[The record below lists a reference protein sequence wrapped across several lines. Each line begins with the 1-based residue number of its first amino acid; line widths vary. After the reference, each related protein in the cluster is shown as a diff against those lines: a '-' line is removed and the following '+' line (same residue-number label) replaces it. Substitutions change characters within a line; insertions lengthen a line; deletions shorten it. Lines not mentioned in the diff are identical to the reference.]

1 MNITRYAIKNDRV
14 TWVLLILILFG
25 GMMAFSKLPQA
36 EDPGFIIRTAL
47 VTTYFPGAS
56 PERVEQL
63 VTDKL
68 EKVIQEI
75 PELDFV
81 RSISKTGVSQIFVNI
96 KESYKNMRP
105 IWDNLRRKVQKAEQE
120 LPDGIIGPNVND
132 EFGDVFGIIITV
144 TGDGYT
150 YAELKEIAD
159 EVRDEMLQLPDVAKV
174 DIAGA
179 QDERIFIEYNNAKLA
194 DLGLSPIQLQNI
206 LESQN
211 IINPGGDVRIGNNR
225 IVFEPVG
232 NFESVKQIKST
243 LISLPGSKEIV
254 PLEDIASVYRDYVD
268 PPTTKVR
275 STNISAL
282 ALGISMRKGGNI
294 VELGK
299 QVSMLM
305 TRLKNVYPIG
315 IEFYEAAFQPKY
327 VKIKI
332 NNFVNNLFQA
342 VVLVLLVMLIA
353 LGLRTGLVV
362 ASLIPMTMLFTLLI
376 MNVLNMQ
383 LDQMTLAAL
392 IISLGMLVDNAIVM
406 SESIMVQI
414 SEGIEPIKAAIDSA
428 NELKISL
435 LTSSLTTSAAFLP
448 IFLAKSATGE
458 YTGSI
463 FIVVTIAL
471 LSSWVLSLTMTPLLC
486 SKFLKVKKQ
495 KIVQQ
500 PYSSWF
506 YKTYRRIL
514 SFILHHRSL
523 ALVSIVVIF
532 IGTMMAAS
540 LIPNIFFP
548 PNDKP
553 ILTAEFELPVGTAIE
568 RTEEVIK
575 QIETYVQETMVTTDP
590 ENEEGV
596 LDWSSYIGS
605 GSPKFMLSYNPR
617 QRASEYGMMLINCTS
632 RIYVDQAI
640 NQIEEFCYQNFP
652 EVIPKINPLPL
663 GPPITD
669 PVEIRISGKD
679 DDIVFGYV
687 DKIKT
692 RLISLNKVHNIKDD
706 WGARIQKIIVKIDE
720 ARAKRSGI
728 TNQDVAV
735 SLQTLLSGFK
745 TTEYRE
751 GNKLIPVI
759 MRTIAKDRED
769 IDKIASLNV
778 YSLQTG
784 KAVPIQQV
792 ADFELV
798 WQPAKIIRR
807 DRLNTVTVSAGLL
820 PGYTTVEVINEIE
833 KWLTNESE
841 DWSVGYKYEYGGEI
855 ESSEKS
861 SKAIGDQMP
870 IAMFII
876 VLLLVIQFNSI
887 RKPIIILLV
896 IPLGIIGVFIGL
908 IIFNSY
914 FGFMTLLGI
923 VALTGIVINNAIVLL
938 ERIQLEM
945 DEKGLSPQ
953 RAIVE
958 AAQRRMR
965 PILLTTATTIGGLIP
980 LYLGGGPMWEPMA
993 IAIMCGLAFATILT
1007 LGIVPVLYS
1016 LFYKVN
1022 YKGYDFEKDT
1032 QLDG

>member
-1 MNITRYAIKNDRV
+1 MNITRYSIKNDRV

-36 EDPGFIIRTAL
+36 EDPGFVIRTAL
-47 VTTYFPGAS
+47 VITYFPGAS
-56 PERVEQL
+56 PERIEQL

-81 RSISKTGVSQIFVNI
+81 QSISKTGVSQIFVNI

-105 IWDNLRRKVQKAEQE
+105 IWDNLRRKVQKAEYE

-132 EFGDVFGIIITV
+132 DFGDVYGIIFTV
-144 TGDGYT
+144 TGEGYS

-174 DIAGA
+174 EIAGA

-194 DLGLSPIQLQNI
+194 GLGLSPIQLQSI

-211 IINPGGDVRIGNNR
+211 IINPGGDVRIGNSR

-232 NFESVKQIKST
+232 NFESVNQIKST
-243 LISLPGSKEIV
+243 LISLPGSNEIV
-254 PLEDIASVYRDYVD
+254 PLEDIASVYRGYVD
-268 PPTTKVR
+268 PSTTKVR
-275 STNISAL
+275 SNNISAL

-299 QVSMLM
+299 QVNKLM
-305 TRLKNVYPIG
+305 IRLKNVYPIG

-327 VKIKI
+327 VTIKI
-332 NNFVNNLFQA
+332 NNFVNNLLQA
-342 VVLVLLVMLIA
+342 IVLVLLVMLIF

-414 SEGIEPIKAAIDSA
+414 SEGIEPVQAAIDSA
-428 NELKISL
+428 NELKIPL

-448 IFLAKSATGE
+448 FFLSKSATGE

-471 LSSWVLSLTMTPLLC
+471 LLSWILSLTMIPLFC

-495 KIVQQ
+495 KTNLQ
-500 PYSSWF
+500 PYSSWI
-506 YKTYRRIL
+506 YKTYRKIL
-514 SFILHHRSL
+514 SFILHHRLL
-523 ALVSIVVIF
+523 AIAAIVVIF

-540 LIPNIFFP
+540 IVPNIFFP
-548 PNDKP
+548 QNDKP
-553 ILTAEFELPVGTAIE
+553 IFTAEFELPVGTAIE

-575 QIETYVQETMVTTDP
+575 QIETYVRETMVTSDP
-590 ENEEGV
+590 ESEEGI

-617 QRASEYGMMLINCTS
+617 QRAAEYGMMLINCTS
-632 RIYVDQAI
+632 REYVDHAV
-640 NQIEEFCYQNFP
+640 NQIEEFCYKNFP

-687 DKIKT
+687 DKVKA

-706 WGARIQKIIVKIDE
+706 WGTRIQKIIVKIDE
-720 ARAKRSGI
+720 ARSKRSGI
-728 TNQDVAV
+728 TNQDIAV

-807 DRLNTVTVSAGLL
+807 DRLTTVTVSAGLL

-833 KWLTNESE
+833 KWLTDESL

-861 SKAIGDQMP
+861 SKALGDQMP

-896 IPLGIIGVFIGL
+896 IPLGIIGVFLGL

-914 FGFMTLLGI
+914 LGFMTMLGI
-923 VALTGIVINNAIVLL
+923 VALTGIVINNAIVLI
-938 ERIQLEM
+938 ERIQIEM
-945 DEKGLSPQ
+945 DEKGFSPQ

-993 IAIMCGLAFATILT
+993 IAIMCGLTFATILT

-1022 YKGYDFEKDT
+1022 YKGYDFEKDS
-1032 QLDG
+1032 QLTG

>member
-1 MNITRYAIKNDRV
+1 
-14 TWVLLILILFG
+14 
-25 GMMAFSKLPQA
+25 
-36 EDPGFIIRTAL
+36 
-47 VTTYFPGAS
+47 
-56 PERVEQL
+56 
-63 VTDKL
+63 
-68 EKVIQEI
+68 
-75 PELDFV
+75 
-81 RSISKTGVSQIFVNI
+81 
-96 KESYKNMRP
+96 
-105 IWDNLRRKVQKAEQE
+105 
-120 LPDGIIGPNVND
+120 
-132 EFGDVFGIIITV
+132 
-144 TGDGYT
+144 
-150 YAELKEIAD
+150 
-159 EVRDEMLQLPDVAKV
+159 
-174 DIAGA
+174 
-179 QDERIFIEYNNAKLA
+179 
-194 DLGLSPIQLQNI
+194 
-206 LESQN
+206 
-211 IINPGGDVRIGNNR
+211 
-225 IVFEPVG
+225 
-232 NFESVKQIKST
+232 
-243 LISLPGSKEIV
+243 
-254 PLEDIASVYRDYVD
+254 
-268 PPTTKVR
+268 
-275 STNISAL
+275 
-282 ALGISMRKGGNI
+282 
-294 VELGK
+294 
-299 QVSMLM
+299 
-305 TRLKNVYPIG
+305 
-315 IEFYEAAFQPKY
+315 
-327 VKIKI
+327 
-332 NNFVNNLFQA
+332 
-342 VVLVLLVMLIA
+342 
-353 LGLRTGLVV
+353 
-362 ASLIPMTMLFTLLI
+362 
-376 MNVLNMQ
+376 
-383 LDQMTLAAL
+383 
-392 IISLGMLVDNAIVM
+392 
-406 SESIMVQI
+406 
-414 SEGIEPIKAAIDSA
+414 
-428 NELKISL
+428 
-435 LTSSLTTSAAFLP
+435 
-448 IFLAKSATGE
+448 
-458 YTGSI
+458 
-463 FIVVTIAL
+463 
-471 LSSWVLSLTMTPLLC
+471 
-486 SKFLKVKKQ
+486 
-495 KIVQQ
+495 
-500 PYSSWF
+500 
-506 YKTYRRIL
+506 
-514 SFILHHRSL
+514 
-523 ALVSIVVIF
+523 
-532 IGTMMAAS
+532 MAAS
-540 LIPNIFFP
+540 LVPNIFFP

-575 QIETYVQETMVTTDP
+575 QIETYVQETMVTSDP

-632 RIYVDQAI
+632 RKYVDNAI
-640 NQIEEFCYQNFP
+640 KQIEEFCNQNFP
-652 EVIPKINPLPL
+652 EVIPKINPLAL

-679 DDIVFGYV
+679 PDIVFGHV

-706 WGARIQKIIVKIDE
+706 WGTRIQKIIVRIDE

-728 TNQDVAV
+728 TNRDIAV

-759 MRTIAKDRED
+759 MRTIAKDREN

-807 DRLNTVTVSAGLL
+807 DRLTTVTVSAGLL
-820 PGYTTVEVINEIE
+820 TGYTTVEVINEIE
-833 KWLTNESE
+833 KWLTDESI
-841 DWSVGYKYEYGGEI
+841 DWPVGYKYEYGGEI

-861 SKAIGDQMP
+861 SKAIGDQLP

-896 IPLGIIGVFIGL
+896 VPLGIIGVFLGL

-945 DEKGLSPQ
+945 DEKGFSPQ

-1022 YKGYDFEKDT
+1022 YKGYDFEKDS
-1032 QLDG
+1032 QLTG